1 MVECES
7 EQPRRLLALALLAEH
22 RAGAAEREQLERDR
36 RRVVCLLERRAEGPL
51 RLVDAAER
59 QRTKEELLRDVWG
72 FRSQGRTRTLDSR
85 ASRLR
90 RRLTRP
96 GSTPYVHNVWGVSYC
111 LLGD

>member
-1 MVECES
+1 MTECEG
-7 EQPRRLLALALLAEH
+7 EHRRRRGVCPLERLAE
-22 RAGAAEREQLERDR
+22 RP
-36 RRVVCLLERRAEGPL
+36 LL
-51 RLVDAAER
+51 LVDAAER
-59 QRTKEELLRDVWG
+59 QRTKEELLRDLWG
-72 FRSQGRTRTLDSR
+72 FRSQGRTRTLDSH

>member
-1 MVECES
+1 MSTVAACSRSPVARSTAPTPLSASSSS
-7 EQPRRLLALALLAEH
+7 ENRRRGVCPLEHLAE
-22 RAGAAEREQLERDR
+22 R
-36 RRVVCLLERRAEGPL
+36 PL

-72 FRSQGRTRTLDSR
+72 FRSQGRTRTLDSH